1 MTLILRVK
9 TDEAADKEGKGKSTE
24 EPEPE
29 GEGEAAAEADLEED
43 DLDNLIV
50 TGKRNRKKVDY
61 SKVC

>member
-1 MTLILRVK
+1 M
-9 TDEAADKEGKGKSTE
+9 ADKKGKGKSTE
-24 EPEPE
+24 EPEP
-29 GEGEAAAEADLEED
+29 EAAAEADLEED

>member
-9 TDEAADKEGKGKSTE
+9 TDEAADKKGKGKSTE

-29 GEGEAAAEADLEED
+29 AEGGAEADLEED

-61 SKVC
+61 SKVR